1 MKTIQYKNGN
11 SYKGDVDAEG
21 LPHGYGCMDYKL
33 NGCCGKYKGQ
43 WEHGKRSG
51 TGHYYEFTKAGARHT
66 CDYEGEWLND
76 MEHGQ
81 GVATKSDERGIH
93 LTLVTEVYTGTFRN
107 GKRHGKG
114 TVEVDHFTGYFTNG
128 VDQFDGEFADGK
140 KQGHGTWHYANGD
153 TFECEYDKNWENGHG
168 KYTFKN
174 GLYYEGDWKDGCLI
188 VETFMPDP
196 SIKTPA
202 LIVEEHHHGF
212 DYTKQGRFLIIA
224 KKEGFFN
231 YKDAAH
237 LWNSSL
243 GDDGKGIDILELTAD
258 SVSYIVRGCF
268 MSDSEEIIDTIHRGE
283 TKEYV
288 DERKCTAT
296 IYGDDYDYTI
306 DDSLKI
312 ICK

>member
-1 MKTIQYKNGN
+1 
-11 SYKGDVDAEG
+11 
-21 LPHGYGCMDYKL
+21 
-33 NGCCGKYKGQ
+33 
-43 WEHGKRSG
+43 
-51 TGHYYEFTKAGARHT
+51 
-66 CDYEGEWLND
+66 
-76 MEHGQ
+76 
-81 GVATKSDERGIH
+81 
-93 LTLVTEVYTGTFRN
+93 
-107 GKRHGKG
+107 
-114 TVEVDHFTGYFTNG
+114 
-128 VDQFDGEFADGK
+128 
-140 KQGHGTWHYANGD
+140 
-153 TFECEYDKNWENGHG
+153 
-168 KYTFKN
+168 
-174 GLYYEGDWKDGCLI
+174 
-188 VETFMPDP
+188 MPDP

-243 GDDGKGIDILELTAD
+243 GDDGKGIEILELTAD

-268 MSDSEEIIDTIHRGE
+268 MSDSKEIIDTIHRGE